1 MRIFYVTAC
10 SLVAVHGLGA
20 DPDRTWTT
28 NGVNWLK
35 DPEMLPSAVPNA
47 RIMRFG
53 YESAWLGRHAI
64 QQRLPLIAERLLHSL
79 RALRVVRGT
88 ASC

>member
-1 MRIFYVTAC
+1 MLIVRSV
-10 SLVAVHGLGA
+10 VAVHGIGA

-35 DPEMLPSAVPNA
+35 DPGMLPSAIPYA

-53 YESAWLGRHAI
+53 YESAWLGRDAI
-64 QQRLPLIAERLLHSL
+64 QQRLPLIAEQLILSL
-79 RALRVVRGT
+79 RALRIVRGST
-88 ASC
+88 SRKV